1 MFTGLVE
8 GVGTLVEVKPMAG
21 GYRVRIKSPIAREL
35 KPGDSLAVAGVCL
48 TAILI
53 DGDEAYADVGPETTR
68 ITTLGSLQRGQTV
81 NLERPMRFDGR
92 MGGHFVLGHVD
103 GVGQVD
109 EIRPEADSHWITI
122 GYPVGLGPY
131 LIRKGSVAVDG
142 ISLTIAGLG
151 EKQFDVQIIPFT
163 WTHTTLNGLR
173 PGDRVNL
180 ECDMIG
186 KYVVRAVEQAG
197 LGVSRRTEGH

>member
-8 GVGTLVEVKPMAG
+8 AVGTLVEVKPTAG
-21 GYRVRIKSPIAREL
+21 GYRVRIKSPVAASL
-35 KPGDSLAVAGVCL
+35 KPGDSVAVAGVCL

-53 DGDEAYADVGPETTR
+53 DGDEVHADVGPETTR
-68 ITTLGSLQRGQTV
+68 VTTLGGLQRGQSV
-81 NLERPMRFDGR
+81 NLERPMRADGR
-92 MGGHFVLGHVD
+92 LGGHFVLGHVD

-109 EIRPEADSHWITI
+109 EIRPQADSYWLTI
-122 GYPVGLGPY
+122 GYPAELGPY

-142 ISLTIAGLG
+142 TSLTIAGLG
-151 EKQFDVQIIPFT
+151 EKQFDVQVIPFT
-163 WTHTTLNGLR
+163 WSHTTLGGLKR
-173 PGDRVNL
+173 GDRVNL

-197 LGVSRRTEGH
+197 LSASRRTKGQ